1 MQGPRR
7 PATPPAG
14 RLVPMGCPARPRTTI
29 GFALLLVLLL
39 LSRLASAG
47 QPTGVCVSPG
57 GRFPAFSSEGK
68 PPGRAPKGR
77 RDLALCRIFRHNTCC
92 DVTQTFPALVSV
104 RNLALTG
111 EGSQECIH
119 LWELLECSI
128 CDPRVG
134 VRPGPPVVC
143 ASFCDMVFKA
153 CSESYFSI
161 DMKTQALSP
170 CGLGDILC
178 GKAHKWVS
186 NGTELCHL
194 AGFSVQV
201 SETSSGG
208 VDDTF
213 CYGGKAS
220 FDSISDSWTSSKDR
234 PTLSGMASWG
244 VQDFQRWAREMPV
257 SERVSWA
264 IGGMVLTAGLIFIS
278 KRKSYS
284 HHQNQAAIA
293 RNMRLR
299 RLDSRA
305 NPQQPRRS

>member
-1 MQGPRR
+1 MGSPTRPRR
-7 PATPPAG
+7 
-14 RLVPMGCPARPRTTI
+14 TT
-29 GFALLLVLLL
+29 GFALLLVLLF
-39 LSRLASAG
+39 LSPLASAG
-47 QPTGVCVSPG
+47 QPKGVCVSPG
-57 GRFPAFSSEGK
+57 GRFPAFSSE
-68 PPGRAPKGR
+68 
-77 RDLALCRIFRHNTCC
+77 
-92 DVTQTFPALVSV
+92 V

-153 CSESYFSI
+153 CSESYFSV

-186 NGTELCHL
+186 NGTELCRL

-220 FDSISDSWTSSKDR
+220 LDSISDSWTSSKDR
-234 PTLSGMASWG
+234 PTLSGVASWD

-257 SERVSWA
+257 GERVSWA
-264 IGGMVLTAGLIFIS
+264 IGGMVLTAGHLALFFLS
-278 KRKSYS
+278 AKER
-284 HHQNQAAIA
+284 ATAIA
-293 RNMRLR
+293 RSKL
-299 RLDSRA
+299 LLLTI
-305 NPQQPRRS
+305 